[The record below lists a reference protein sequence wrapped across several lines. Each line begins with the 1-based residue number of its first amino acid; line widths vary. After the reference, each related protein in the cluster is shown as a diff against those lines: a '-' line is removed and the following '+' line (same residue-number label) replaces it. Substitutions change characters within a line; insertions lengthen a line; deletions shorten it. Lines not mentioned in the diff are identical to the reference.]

1 MAAWGRTRRARPQGS
16 RCFPLATMGVERH
29 AVRSLS
35 TLEEAIVQLIKS
47 LSETD

>member
-1 MAAWGRTRRARPQGS
+1 
-16 RCFPLATMGVERH
+16 MGVERH

-35 TLEEAIVQLIKS
+35 TLEEAIVQLIES